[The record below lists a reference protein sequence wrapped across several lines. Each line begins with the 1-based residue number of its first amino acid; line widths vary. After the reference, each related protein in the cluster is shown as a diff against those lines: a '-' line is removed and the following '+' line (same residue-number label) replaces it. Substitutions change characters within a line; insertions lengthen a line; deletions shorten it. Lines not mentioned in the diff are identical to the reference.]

1 MPVPCLLKRYA
12 KLGPSWPIFP
22 VLGCKSGLEQRDGTA
37 LRAPSTLDALS
48 GGLDSCETEENK
60 SCARGCDTTS
70 RVVKANSCLIGCYSW
85 HSSFLAGLI
94 LVTRLIKYG

>member
-60 SCARGCDTTS
+60 WCARGCDTTS
-70 RVVKANSCLIGCYSW
+70 RAQFFLGWVDTCHKIDQIWLATD
-85 HSSFLAGLI
+85 SSVAL
-94 LVTRLIKYG
+94 